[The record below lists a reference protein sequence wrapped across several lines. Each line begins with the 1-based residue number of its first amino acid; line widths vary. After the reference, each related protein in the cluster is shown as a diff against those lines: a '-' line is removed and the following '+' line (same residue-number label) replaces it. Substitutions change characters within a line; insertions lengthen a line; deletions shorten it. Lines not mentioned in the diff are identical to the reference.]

1 MNWLF
6 IVTVL
11 VMILFT
17 FIGMKRGLVKIAMSM
32 LSLVISLVLVS
43 IVTPYVSDFLT
54 NHTPV
59 YDTVKESCVES
70 LSGVMREE
78 STKLT
83 DQLSII
89 DSLPLPESI
98 KEGLADNNNSEVYGI
113 LKVDTFVEYMGG
125 YIAKTIINIVAYIIT
140 FVIIFIGLR
149 IFMHTLNFL
158 TELPVLKGINK
169 LGGLLIGFMQGI
181 ICIWLFMLLI
191 TLFSNTDFGRI
202 MFAMMD
208 QSQFLTFMYKNNI
221 LLNLIFK
228 FTIGA

>member
-113 LKVDTFVEYMGG
+113 
-125 YIAKTIINIVAYIIT
+125 
-140 FVIIFIGLR
+140 
-149 IFMHTLNFL
+149 
-158 TELPVLKGINK
+158 
-169 LGGLLIGFMQGI
+169 
-181 ICIWLFMLLI
+181 
-191 TLFSNTDFGRI
+191 
-202 MFAMMD
+202 
-208 QSQFLTFMYKNNI
+208 
-221 LLNLIFK
+221 FK
-228 FTIGA
+228 SRYFC